1 MLEKQMK
8 QVDWNQLSEW
18 GLIWKINKEVLHPLG
33 IAITRDPESGLS
45 AGAIQTDEPWK
56 YDAEVEARN
65 EVRFN
70 EFRQNLPF

>member
-1 MLEKQMK
+1 MGIDLE
-8 QVDWNQLSEW
+8 NQQRGSASV
-18 GLIWKINKEVLHPLG
+18 GNCYN
-33 IAITRDPESGLS
+33 RDPESGLS